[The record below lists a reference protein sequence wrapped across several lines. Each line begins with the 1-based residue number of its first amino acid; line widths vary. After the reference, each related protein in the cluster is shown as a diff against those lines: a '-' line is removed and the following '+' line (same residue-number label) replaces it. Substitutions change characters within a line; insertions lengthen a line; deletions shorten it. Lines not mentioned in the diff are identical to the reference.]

1 VIDAATGW
9 YFVHASI
16 KAVVLCGEDVLL
28 CRNNRDRWEL
38 PGGWPSRED
47 VSLADVV
54 RREVREETGLDVVA
68 GPVVGATLLR
78 IADAGPV
85 VVVGL
90 LAHSDRVLK
99 LEPSDEHS
107 EVRFFPV
114 DHLPDALDD
123 EYRELIDVAR
133 ARDIV

>member
-28 CRNNRDRWEL
+28 CRNNRDGWEL
-38 PGGWPSRED
+38 PGGWPGRED
-47 VSLADVV
+47 VSLVDVV
-54 RREVREETGLDVVA
+54 RREVREESGLDVVV

-85 VVVGL
+85 VVVAL
-90 LAHSDRVLK
+90 LAHADRVSE

-114 DHLPDALDD
+114 DNLPDALEDG
-123 EYRELIDVAR
+123 YRELIDGAR
-133 ARDIV
+133 AWDIV